1 MKSGCRPVNG
11 RQAGKETAMSEKETC
26 SKCSSKD
33 DLKACYSCAKKVCK
47 DHRKFVS
54 AHYYCT
60 DCAPDN

>member
-1 MKSGCRPVNG
+1 
-11 RQAGKETAMSEKETC
+11 MSEKETC